1 MDEASDDDDPSD
13 EDEPSYDNRTTK
25 KEKIWV
31 EYIPEGEE
39 EEITLDE
46 EEDKN
51 T

>member
-1 MDEASDDDDPSD
+1 MEEPV
-13 EDEPSYDNRTTK
+13 EMEEPSEEEGSA
-25 KEKIWV
+25 KEEKAWV